1 MFDDFFI
8 RALVAGIGIAFV
20 TGPLGCFV
28 VWRRL
33 SYFGDTLAHSALLGV
48 TMAYTFDLNIAISVF
63 LISSVIALILIQLQK
78 KTNLPGDALLGL
90 LAHSSLAVGLVVI
103 GFLTFIRFDI
113 MGLLFGDILAVT
125 TDDLFVIWTGGALIL
140 IVLKLIWKPLFASTV
155 NYELAEAEGLN
166 PDRAKAIFTIL
177 MAAVIA
183 ISIKMVGLLLIT
195 GMLIIPAAMARNISD
210 SPQKMVIF
218 SVIGGLLSVILGL
231 YSSLEF
237 NTSSG
242 PSIIAAALILFI
254 LSLFKI
260 KQSIKLKNYLEFK
273 KMQKQHNLSKNQK
286 IIFDLIDKS
295 SEPLKAYSILFNVQK
310 KGINAPL
317 QVYRALDKLV
327 EIGKIHKIE
336 SRNAFIACQ
345 NSSCQIS
352 KATAFSICESCEK
365 VSEISNTKLSKYL
378 SNFADEAGMKYSKY
392 NLEFFGLCK
401 KCKSK

>member
-8 RALVAGIGIAFV
+8 RALVAGLGVAIV

-48 TMAYTFDLNIAISVF
+48 TMAYSFQFNIALSVF
-63 LISSVIALILIQLQK
+63 IISSIIALILIQLQK

-125 TDDLFVIWTGGALIL
+125 LNDIIIIWFGGTLIL
-140 IVLKLIWKPLFASTV
+140 LILKLIWRPLFASTV

-177 MAAVIA
+177 MAAIIA

-210 SPQKMVIF
+210 SPIKMVIF
-218 SVIGGLLSVILGL
+218 SIIGGVLSVIIGL
-231 YSSLEF
+231 FTSLEF
-237 NTSSG
+237 NTPSG
-242 PSIIAAALILFI
+242 PSIIAAALFLFI
-254 LSLFKI
+254 LSLFRI
-260 KQSIKLKNYLEFK
+260 KQSIQLKN
-273 KMQKQHNLSKNQK
+273 
-286 IIFDLIDKS
+286 
-295 SEPLKAYSILFNVQK
+295 
-310 KGINAPL
+310 
-317 QVYRALDKLV
+317 
-327 EIGKIHKIE
+327 
-336 SRNAFIACQ
+336 
-345 NSSCQIS
+345 
-352 KATAFSICESCEK
+352 
-365 VSEISNTKLSKYL
+365 
-378 SNFADEAGMKYSKY
+378 
-392 NLEFFGLCK
+392 
-401 KCKSK
+401 

>member
-1 MFDDFFI
+1 MLDDFFI
-8 RALVAGIGIAFV
+8 RALIAGIGVALV

-33 SYFGDTLAHSALLGV
+33 SYFGDTLSHSALLGV
-48 TMAYTFDLNIAISVF
+48 TIAYSFEFNIALSVF
-63 LISSVIALILIQLQK
+63 IISSVVALILIQLQK

-125 TDDLFVIWTGGALIL
+125 TNDLIIIWTGGALIL
-140 IVLKLIWKPLFASTV
+140 FVLKLIWKPLFASTV

-166 PDRAKAIFTIL
+166 PDRSKAIFTIL

-210 SPQKMVIF
+210 SPKKMVLY

-231 YSSLEF
+231 FSSLEF

-242 PSIIAAALILFI
+242 PSIIMAALVLFI
-254 LSLFKI
+254 LSLLNI
-260 KQSIKLKNYLEFK
+260 KQSIKLKN
-273 KMQKQHNLSKNQK
+273 
-286 IIFDLIDKS
+286 
-295 SEPLKAYSILFNVQK
+295 
-310 KGINAPL
+310 
-317 QVYRALDKLV
+317 
-327 EIGKIHKIE
+327 
-336 SRNAFIACQ
+336 
-345 NSSCQIS
+345 
-352 KATAFSICESCEK
+352 
-365 VSEISNTKLSKYL
+365 
-378 SNFADEAGMKYSKY
+378 
-392 NLEFFGLCK
+392 
-401 KCKSK
+401 